1 MSTPRLRSRLTRA
14 RRLTRTRRLTLAGT
28 AATLAAALALIPL
41 TTAEAHVSVHPDVT
55 TAGAE
60 SAEITFRVPTES
72 AKASTVAV
80 QLNLPTASP
89 LPEVLAR
96 PIAGWT
102 VKVVNGKLP
111 KPVVVEGTTLTEAP
125 ATVTWTATSNASGI
139 KPGQYQ
145 DFSISAGPL
154 PKSGDVTFTA
164 KQTYSDGTVV
174 LWNQPQP
181 PGAGEPEHPAPS
193 FSITPAVA
201 ADGSSAAPASAPA
214 PSSQPGST
222 GTSTSSSD
230 PAARWMAAG
239 ALALGVVALLVAGLG
254 RRTPRAAKAT

>member
-1 MSTPRLRSRLTRA
+1 MSTPRLRSRLTR
-14 RRLTRTRRLTLAGT
+14 RLTLAGA

-41 TTAEAHVSVHPDVT
+41 TAAEAHVSVHPDVT

-80 QLNLPTASP
+80 QLKLPTASP

-102 VKVVNGKLP
+102 VTVVNGKLP

-181 PGAGEPEHPAPS
+181 PGAEEPEHPAPS
-193 FSITPAVA
+193 FSITPVVV
-201 ADGSSAAPASAPA
+201 ADGST
-214 PSSQPGST
+214 T
-222 GTSTSSSD
+222 GTSAASSD
-230 PAARWMAAG
+230 HAARWMAGG
-239 ALALGVVALLVAGLG
+239 ALALGVVALLLAGLG
-254 RRTPRAAKAT
+254 RRTPRTAKAT